1 MFGGITALT
10 PQEIDMTPLAFL
22 AIILALWTVAAVL
35 WLLDAPSPRQTA
47 DVVLSARDMREQEPV
62 TTAPALYAA

>member
-1 MFGGITALT
+1 
-10 PQEIDMTPLAFL
+10 MTPLAFL